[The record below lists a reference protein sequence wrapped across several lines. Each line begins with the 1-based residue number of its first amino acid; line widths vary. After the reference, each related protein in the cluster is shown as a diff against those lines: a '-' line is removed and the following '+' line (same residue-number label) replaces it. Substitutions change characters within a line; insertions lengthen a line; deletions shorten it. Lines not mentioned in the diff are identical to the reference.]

1 MEENLERILDCIT
14 KQCKDLSMTDY
25 RDLMSDLF
33 DEVATRFATAEAD
46 LARSG
51 EA

>member
-1 MEENLERILDCIT
+1 MDGALERITDCIT
-14 KQCKDLSMTDY
+14 KQCESLSMTDY
-25 RDLMSDLF
+25 RDLMSDLL
-33 DEVATRFATAEAD
+33 DEVQARYNTAEED